1 MRTILTIAI
10 LTLAGC
16 ASGPTP
22 MDLALERGERLDEC
36 VAQGLDCRVELD
48 AEWADFREDT
58 PTDAALEYVKRTWE
72 FTAAFEEVFG
82 PGE

>member
-36 VAQGLDCRVELD
+36 VAQGLDCREELG
-48 AEWADFREDT
+48 EWADFTEHVPPEQWRE
-58 PTDAALEYVKRTWE
+58 YIKRLWE